1 MNEALKLMSLGS
13 RYTPSRRSISRIA
26 SATSLAASNITRAFH
41 RLGVLLPASQRL
53 SNKPMTAWVPAR
65 FPELNNTMT
74 RSPRYSN
81 TVILQN
87 FEMLSTPAWVRES
100 EANTNPRRA
109 LRQHHTSSRV
119 SFNPCQSRERL
130 LHSPVGSQ
138 VRDFSARFESDPMPA
153 KCGDS
158 DQCELTASL

>member
-26 SATSLAASNITRAFH
+26 LATSLAASNITRAFQ

-87 FEMLSTPAWVRES
+87 FEMLSTPALVRES
-100 EANTNPRRA
+100 EAKTNP
-109 LRQHHTSSRV
+109 SSSITPTQYV
-119 SFNPCQSRERL
+119 
-130 LHSPVGSQ
+130 
-138 VRDFSARFESDPMPA
+138 MPRT
-153 KCGDS
+153 
-158 DQCELTASL
+158 L